1 MFGMPETCGAM
12 GLGSAC
18 LTHSPDSSKTQVVG
32 FSSAVVESYKVTL
45 RSIIIWEDGKENSK

>member
-1 MFGMPETCGAM
+1 MPETCGAM